1 MPLSDPPPPNSP
13 SPPISTSTPEAP
25 VRPSL
30 DRRYFLRA
38 GLNAVVL
45 IAAGVLLIV
54 LLGVLQRGG
63 WIGGDRAAA
72 TAGSGA
78 EDVVYTC
85 PMHPQIR
92 QPRPGTCPICAMP
105 LELATTDG
113 ASAQDEYAVT
123 IEPAARRL
131 ANIQT
136 APVQRRPVEKT
147 VESIGRLA
155 IDESRQA
162 TISAYVAGRIERLF
176 ADYTGVEVKRGD
188 HIAVIYSPALY
199 AAQVEYLESKR
210 TVESMGTASL
220 EAVRRAQERLA
231 SGTRQRLI
239 ELGMTAE
246 QLDEL
251 DQSQEPRSRL
261 TIYAPMGGT
270 VIEKLAVEGK
280 YVDVGESIY
289 QIADLSMVWLML
301 QLFPEDAALVRF
313 GQHVDVEVQSLPGKV
328 FEGRV
333 SFIDPVVDQR
343 TRTVDVRIEMTNEDG
358 LLRPGDYASARVKIP
373 LGETGQVYDADLAGK
388 WISPMHPQIV
398 RDEPGDC
405 PVCGMAL
412 VPTSRYGYSDQ
423 PVPQPELLVV
433 PRRAVLMTGSTSMVY
448 VETER
453 GRFEIRPVRLG
464 PLLRDQAVIVDGLT
478 AGEQVAVSGNFLID
492 SQMQLAGKPSLI
504 DPTRAIAKAEKQD
517 GPLAISSD
525 QVQPIG
531 GDVGRDLEQMY
542 QSYAAIV
549 QSLAADAVPTE
560 ADVQSVEQAATQL
573 AAADALPRH
582 LREHAAA
589 IAENVAHL
597 HHQPLDQAR
606 TEFKAIS
613 HGVLRIA
620 AEARG
625 EQSDTPL
632 IHFYCEMVPG
642 GGGDW
647 LQLEDPPSNPYWGSK
662 MLRCT
667 QHREE
672 LPAPSTE
679 ETRQNE
685 PTAPENQS

>member
-25 VRPSL
+25 VGPSL

-239 ELGMTAE
+239 ELGMTAA

-261 TIYAPMGGT
+261 MIYAPMGGT

-280 YVDVGESIY
+280 YVDVGESVY

-549 QSLAADAVPTE
+549 QSLAADAYRPKRTSSRLNKPPRGWPQRTRCHGTCASTPPRLRRMWLISITNRLTRRE
-560 ADVQSVEQAATQL
+560 PNLRPSAT
-573 AAADALPRH
+573 
-582 LREHAAA
+582 
-589 IAENVAHL
+589 VCC
-597 HHQPLDQAR
+597 
-606 TEFKAIS
+606 
-613 HGVLRIA
+613 G
-620 AEARG
+620 
-625 EQSDTPL
+625 
-632 IHFYCEMVPG
+632 
-642 GGGDW
+642 
-647 LQLEDPPSNPYWGSK
+647 
-662 MLRCT
+662 
-667 QHREE
+667 
-672 LPAPSTE
+672 
-679 ETRQNE
+679 
-685 PTAPENQS
+685 